1 MQAALVQ
8 RDGLQSEGAV
18 YHQMVLMESRGY
30 CPRRRQCCRL
40 PQVGEEA
47 EVAGSLPCAWLGSF
61 QDAADEA
68 VAQRN
73 QNKESLAT
81 GDRRGVTET
90 SQNSMEAKEQK
101 EIMSEFRSSL
111 EQHSCETKLRF
122 FF

>member
-30 CPRRRQCCRL
+30 CPRRRRCCRL
-40 PQVGEEA
+40 PQLGEEA
-47 EVAGSLPCAWLGSF
+47 EVAGSLPCVWLGSF

-101 EIMSEFRSSL
+101 RN
-111 EQHSCETKLRF
+111 HV
-122 FF
+122 